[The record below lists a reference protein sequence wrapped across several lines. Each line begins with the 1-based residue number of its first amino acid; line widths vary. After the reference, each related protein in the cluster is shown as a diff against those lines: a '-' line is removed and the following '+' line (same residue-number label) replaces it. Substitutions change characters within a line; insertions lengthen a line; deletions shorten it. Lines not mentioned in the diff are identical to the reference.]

1 MEQYYGYRRVVERVP
16 CSLAGMY
23 MKSDKSLE
31 QLKCVDISKKGVGV
45 SISTPLR
52 IKSELSFDLNTAN
65 LNHIHLQGE
74 VCWCHKTS
82 NSWRAGIRLSRE
94 IPYELNRVV

>member
-1 MEQYYGYRRVVERVP
+1 MEQYYGYRRVVGRVP

-31 QLKCVDISKKGVGV
+31 QLKCVDISKRGVGV
-45 SISTPLR
+45 SVSTPLR
-52 IKSELSFDLNTAN
+52 INSELSFDLDTTN

-74 VCWCHKTS
+74 VCWCYKTPS
-82 NSWRAGIRLSRE
+82 SWRAGIRLGKE